1 MDFPRPFLV
10 YKSSAGSGKT
20 FNLAKVYLSLVL
32 TSSDPNYFKRIL
44 AITFTV
50 KAAAEM
56 KDRIVSYLSILAGNT
71 TRQRNDAGHMLSALT
86 DETGLSQEEIRVRSQ
101 SCLNQIMHQ
110 FGEFNIVTIDK
121 FFARLVRAFASDLTL
136 APDFEILVD
145 RNLLIERAADLLF
158 DRIGQDEDLTFLILQ
173 MLKSRLS
180 DDKSN
185 NADDIIVNACR
196 SLLSDDFYFARS
208 NFKAWT
214 PKAVYALKEELDQE
228 ADRLKKLITEPA
240 ARAMKLMS
248 DRSIEAK
255 DVYYGNSG
263 IYPYFKRLSNG
274 EVNKIQPGA
283 NVIKTIE
290 NDKWTGS
297 TNHPAV
303 DQIKDQLRDCYEQTQ
318 ALLPEYERLRLINA
332 LRSEVYTLGFYS
344 ELERI
349 FEWIREED
357 NVRLLSEFNSLISD
371 QLHGEQ
377 TFFLFERLGT
387 QFNHILIDEFQDTS
401 VLQWKNLLPLVEN
414 SLSEGH
420 TSLIVGDAKQSI
432 YRWRNSDPEQF
443 VKLPKVDHPSSG
455 LFESLYKEVIL
466 DQNYRSA
473 KQVVEFNNRF
483 FDLAKGQILS
493 DAYSPTYDALHQE
506 HTSET
511 DGSVQWWIGDDPK
524 QSKEALLLTMLD
536 RIRIMMDTDG
546 IAPGDICTLF
556 RTNSDAATFASML
569 LESGFDVISQ
579 ESLLLKN
586 NPLVKL
592 ILSSLDGLQRNQ
604 DPFIVQLWLSQLH
617 QHRTL
622 PNPHLLAK
630 KAKKER
636 WTFMQAA
643 SHLGI
648 DLSTPEIQH
657 GDTFQRSFAICSLLN
672 IPTDNAFVSKFLDY
686 CLNFEMTGG
695 YLKENF
701 LEFWLKKADTASIQL
716 APTSDAINVMTIHKS
731 KGLEFP
737 IVAVFMPDVS
747 LSRKTK
753 EYAWVE
759 VQEPWEIGNIQL
771 KVTDLSDSSHR
782 HLLEDEEQRSR
793 LDVLNVLYVAFT
805 RAEQRLEVFSSGP
818 SKNSLLNALYSWPE
832 WDEQNR
838 VLSIQ

>member
-20 FNLAKVYLSLVL
+20 FNLAKVYLTLIL

-71 TRQRNDAGHMLSALT
+71 TRQRNDARHMLKALM
-86 DETGLSQEEIRVRSQ
+86 DETELSQDEIRARSQ
-101 SCLNQIMHQ
+101 SCLNLIMHQ

-145 RNLLIERAADLLF
+145 RNLLIDRATDLLF
-158 DRIGQDEDLTFLILQ
+158 DRVGQDEDLTFLVLQ

-185 NADDIIVNACR
+185 NADDIIANACR
-196 SLLSDDFYFARS
+196 SLLSDDFYFAKS
-208 NFKAWT
+208 NFKEWT

-228 ADRLKKLITEPA
+228 AKRLKNLISEPA
-240 ARAMKLMS
+240 TLAMKLLS
-248 DRSIEAK
+248 NWSIDEK
-255 DVYYGNSG
+255 DLYYGKSG
-263 IYPYFKRLSNG
+263 IYGYFKRISNG
-274 EVNKIQPGA
+274 DFSKMAPGA
-283 NVIKTIE
+283 NVLKTIE
-290 NDKWTGS
+290 NDKWTSS
-297 TNHPAV
+297 TKNPAV
-303 DQIKDQLRDCYEQTQ
+303 DQIKDQLRTCYEQIL
-318 ALLPEYERLRLINA
+318 ALIQDSERLQLINA
-332 LRSEVYTLGFYS
+332 LRAEIYTLGFYS

-349 FEWIREED
+349 LEWIREED

-371 QLHGEQ
+371 QLHDEQ

-401 VLQWKNLLPLVEN
+401 VLQWNNLLPLVEN
-414 SLSEGH
+414 SLSEGN

-443 VKLPKVDHPSSG
+443 VKLPKVNHPSSG
-455 LFESLYKEVIL
+455 LLESLYKEVIL
-466 DQNYRSA
+466 DKNYRSA

-483 FDLAKGQILS
+483 FDLAKTHILS
-493 DAYSPTYDALHQE
+493 DAYSPTYETLHQE
-506 HTSET
+506 HTSEI

-524 QSKEALLLTMLD
+524 QTKEALLLTMLD

-556 RTNSDAATFASML
+556 RTNSDAASFASML

-586 NPLVKL
+586 NPQVKL

-604 DPFIVQLWLSQLH
+604 DPYIVQLWLSQLH
-617 QHRTL
+617 QHRAF
-622 PNPHLLAK
+622 PDPHLLAK

-636 WTFMQAA
+636 WTFMQTA

-648 DLSTPEIQH
+648 DLSVPVVQH
-657 GDTFQRSFAICSLLN
+657 GDNFQRSFAICTLLN

-686 CLNFEMTGG
+686 CLRFEMTGG

-701 LEFWLKKADTASIQL
+701 LEFWMKKADTASIQL
-716 APTSDAINVMTIHKS
+716 TPTSDAVNVMTIHKS

-737 IVAVFMPDVS
+737 VVAVFMPDVS

-753 EYAWVE
+753 EYAWID

-771 KVTDLSDSSHR
+771 KVTDLNDSSYR
-782 HLLEDEEQRSR
+782 HLLEDEVQRSS

-818 SKNSLLNALYSWPE
+818 TKNSLLNALFAWPE

-838 VLSIQ
+838 VLRI